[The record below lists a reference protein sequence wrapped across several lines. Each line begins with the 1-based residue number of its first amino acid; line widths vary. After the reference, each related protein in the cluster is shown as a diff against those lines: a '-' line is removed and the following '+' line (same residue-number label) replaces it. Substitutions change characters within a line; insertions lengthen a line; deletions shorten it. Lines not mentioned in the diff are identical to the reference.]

1 MRDHRQ
7 TSRSWISSKE
17 GFRTSIYPRF
27 EVFVRASGISVPS
40 LLCKSA
46 RGVNQVTALKLV
58 QENGRP
64 DVAETYTPI
73 VSIYADASC
82 LRNGSPDQSA
92 GCGAVLVDRNRME
105 LKLLA
110 KYLGPVTNQQAEIL
124 ACAKALEELHR
135 PCRVEIFSDSR
146 YVIDTMNGKNRMKT
160 NRPFWGRLVEQ
171 SYGHHITWRWVK
183 GHDGLLFQEVA
194 DRLARAAS
202 TAQTDL
208 LSDDLELL
216 TEHLSN
222 ESSQLNIRSFES
234 ELDKILGHYATFGHP
249 MNSTSTFDR
258 VASLPSAFSS

>member
-1 MRDHRQ
+1 M
-7 TSRSWISSKE
+7 
-17 GFRTSIYPRF
+17 
-27 EVFVRASGISVPS
+27 
-40 LLCKSA
+40 
-46 RGVNQVTALKLV
+46 TALKLV
-58 QENGRP
+58 KENGCG
-64 DVAETYTPI
+64 DTGENYTPI
-73 VSIYADASC
+73 VSIHADASC

-92 GCGAVLVDRNRME
+92 GCGAVIVDRNRME

-124 ACAKALEELHR
+124 ACVKALEELRR

-146 YVIDTMNGKNRMKT
+146 YVIDTMNGRNRMKT

-183 GHDGLLFQEVA
+183 GHDGLLFQEAA

-208 LSDDLELL
+208 QSDDLGLL
-216 TEHLSN
+216 TEHLSD
-222 ESSQLNIRSFES
+222 ESKQLNIRSFEI
-234 ELDKILGHYATFGHP
+234 EIGKVVRRYTTFCTP
-249 MNSTSTFDR
+249 INSPSTFDG